1 MGGHLAVAPG
11 HTWSHLVTP
20 YHTWS
25 HLTVAPGYTW
35 PDKVTPDHTWSHLAT
50 PGHTGHTWLF
60 TLTHHLC
67 MCVCVVCVWGGLLF
81 TPGVCRWV
89 DDNFTTVVNKMDFRT
104 WCGYMDQ
111 V

>member
-1 MGGHLAVAPG
+1 M
-11 HTWSHLVTP
+11 
-20 YHTWS
+20 
-25 HLTVAPGYTW
+25 
-35 PDKVTPDHTWSHLAT
+35 
-50 PGHTGHTWLF
+50 
-60 TLTHHLC
+60 
-67 MCVCVVCVWGGLLF
+67 F